1 MENMKLSYFT
11 KDESFPFYI
20 NYGAHTENMFF
31 HGHEDFF
38 ELVVVLSGRAIHR
51 VGEERFEIKKGDV
64 FSLGNGTGHAYEEP
78 EDFRICNIMFR
89 PEALISADF
98 DIKQLPGFHALFLVE
113 PRFTAIK
120 DFRCRLKLN
129 RLTFDRVKE
138 LISAT
143 IKEYDTETAGRKTML
158 TANFLRLAVIL
169 SRAYDEDESYREITG
184 IAEAAAYME
193 NNFSEDISVERLVAI
208 SHYSQRHFIRLFTEA
223 YGTPPQK
230 YLAAIRMRHACS
242 MLKGT
247 DMNVT
252 EISAQCGFN
261 DPNYFSRI
269 FRKNMGIT
277 PLQYRKSS

>member
-11 KDESFPFYI
+11 QDESFPFYI

-51 VGEERFEIKKGDV
+51 VNEERYEIRKGDV
-64 FSLGNGTGHAYEEP
+64 FSIGNGIGHAYEDP
-78 EDFRICNIMFR
+78 EDFNICNIMFR

-120 DFRCRLKLN
+120 DFRCRMKLS
-129 RLTFDRVKE
+129 RETFSEIRE

-143 IKEYDTETAGRKTML
+143 IKEYEVGKAGRKTML

-169 SRAYDEDESYREITG
+169 SRAYDEDENYREITG
-184 IAEAAAYME
+184 IAEAAAFME
-193 NNFSEDISVERLVAI
+193 NNFSEDISMENLVDI

-252 EISAQCGFN
+252 EISTQCGFN

-269 FRKNMGIT
+269 FKKNIGIT
-277 PLQYRKSS
+277 PLQYRKDS